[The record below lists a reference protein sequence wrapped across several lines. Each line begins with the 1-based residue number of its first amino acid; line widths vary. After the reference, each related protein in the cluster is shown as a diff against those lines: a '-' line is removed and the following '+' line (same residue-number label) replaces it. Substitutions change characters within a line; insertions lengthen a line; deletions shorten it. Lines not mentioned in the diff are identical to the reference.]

1 MIQGAAEWLW
11 GRCLSFPLWR
21 SGVRS
26 CLCHLCELEGASLWN
41 GKRVSD
47 AVAASGKVVEGRCR
61 SGHLGLLSNDW
72 LRLTVVT

>member
-26 CLCHLCELEGASLWN
+26 SSCRSCVFEGASLR
-41 GKRVSD
+41 KAREFRESLLLRVKLWSED
-47 AVAASGKVVEGRCR
+47 AAVAGSAYR
-61 SGHLGLLSNDW
+61 
-72 LRLTVVT
+72 